1 MIETTDVTAAIYD
14 GDSKSAN
21 ESRKRGSI
29 CVTGGPEAHR
39 HTQRVRTRLPSE
51 RMAQHPSPARTQRL
65 FLVIVFL
72 LLSPLSARAEQ
83 VVPPPSELPQ
93 DPEAARAAEARQRFM
108 QGLSLARTGDC
119 RGALAELD
127 ASYQLVQR
135 PNTLFNMAQCQ
146 EQLFRYD
153 LAVRDYERFLSV
165 APPDDTDRPTVEAQ
179 LRSLRNLLGTIHV
192 TLTAAPGSTLPAN
205 THAEVWLDDR
215 IVGEAPGDVLVPG
228 GNYAIEV
235 RARGFL
241 PARREVQVTARH
253 VAGVEVSLEQAQQT
267 IEQHI
272 DQHIEQ
278 NIDQHVTVER
288 PPLPTAIFWTGTAL
302 TVVTLGVGIGSGISA
317 ITSRSQLMQ
326 MDPRLPR
333 NTDSIRDAAL
343 LADIMFITSGVLLT
357 TTIICAFLTDW
368 SDGAS
373 SEPAAIQVT
382 PTASIL
388 PDGSSAFG
396 LHLEGAF

>member
-21 ESRKRGSI
+21 ESRKRMSI
-29 CVTGGPEAHR
+29 CSVGGGEAHR
-39 HTQRVRTRLPSE
+39 HTQHARTRLPSE
-51 RMAQHPSPARTQRL
+51 RMAQHTGPARTQRL
-65 FLVIVFL
+65 FFVFL
-72 LLSPLSARAEQ
+72 LVLFSPLRARAEQ
-83 VVPPPSELPQ
+83 VVPPPSEEPQ

-108 QGLSLARTGDC
+108 QGLSLARAGNC

-153 LAVRDYERFLSV
+153 LAVRDYERFLAV

-205 THAEVWLDDR
+205 TRAEVWLDDR

-228 GNYAIEV
+228 GTYAIEV
-235 RARGFL
+235 RAQGFL
-241 PARREVQVTARH
+241 PARREVQVTARQ
-253 VAGVEVSLEQAQQT
+253 VAGVEVSLERAQQT

-272 DQHIEQ
+272 EQ
-278 NIDQHVTVER
+278 NIDQRVTVER

-302 TVVTLGVGIGSGISA
+302 TVVTLGVGIGAGVSA
-317 ITSRSQLMQ
+317 VTSRSQLMQ

-368 SDGAS
+368 SDGATS
-373 SEPAAIQVT
+373 DPTTIRVT

-388 PDGSSAFG
+388 PDGNGAFG

>member
-1 MIETTDVTAAIYD
+1 M
-14 GDSKSAN
+14 
-21 ESRKRGSI
+21 
-29 CVTGGPEAHR
+29 
-39 HTQRVRTRLPSE
+39 
-51 RMAQHPSPARTQRL
+51 
-65 FLVIVFL
+65 
-72 LLSPLSARAEQ
+72 
-83 VVPPPSELPQ
+83 PPPREGVE

-108 QGLSLARTGDC
+108 QGLSLARAGDC

-192 TLTAAPGSTLPAN
+192 TLTAAPGSTLSAN
-205 THAEVWLDDR
+205 TRAEVWLDDR

-228 GNYAIEV
+228 GTYAIEV
-235 RARGFL
+235 RAQGFL
-241 PARREVQVTARH
+241 PARREVQVTARQ
-253 VAGVEVSLEQAQQT
+253 VAGVQVSLEQAQQT
-267 IEQHI
+267 IEQTI
-272 DQHIEQ
+272 EQHIEQ
-278 NIDQHVTVER
+278 NVTVER
-288 PPLPTAIFWTGTAL
+288 PPLPPALFWTGTAL
-302 TVVTLGVGIGSGISA
+302 TVVTLGVGIGSGLSA
-317 ITSRSQLMQ
+317 VTTRSRLMQ

-373 SEPAAIQVT
+373 SDPATVRVT

>member
-29 CVTGGPEAHR
+29 CVSGGSEAHR
-39 HTQRVRTRLPSE
+39 HTQRMQTRLPSA

-65 FLVIVFL
+65 FLVILSL
-72 LLSPLSARAEQ
+72 LFSPLSARAEQ
-83 VVPPPSELPQ
+83 VVPPPSEEPQ

-108 QGLSLARTGDC
+108 QGLSLARAGDC

-153 LAVRDYERFLSV
+153 LAVRDYERFLLV

-228 GNYAIEV
+228 GTYAIEV

-253 VAGVEVSLEQAQQT
+253 AAGVEVSLEQAQQT

-272 DQHIEQ
+272 DQH
-278 NIDQHVTVER
+278 VTVER
-288 PPLPTAIFWTGTAL
+288 PPLPTAIFWTGAAL

-317 ITSRSQLMQ
+317 VTSRSQLMQ
-326 MDPRLPR
+326 MDRRLPR

-373 SEPAAIQVT
+373 SEPAPIQIT